1 MLWFSLVF
9 LLLLPLG
16 LGGCWENSMRLSFSP
31 TVPSNQYGLHSS
43 AGDDLPEPRLF
54 QLQNWSAPS
63 E

>member
-1 MLWFSLVF
+1 MLWPRLVF
-9 LLLLPLG
+9 LVLLPLG
-16 LGGCWENSMRLSFSP
+16 LVGCWESATRLSFSP
-31 TVPSNQYGLHSS
+31 TVPSSQYGLHSS

>member
-1 MLWFSLVF
+1 MPWPRFVF
-9 LLLLPLG
+9 LLLLPLA
-16 LGGCWENSMRLSFSP
+16 LGGCWDLSTRLSFSP
-31 TVPSNQYGLHSS
+31 TVPSSQYGIHSS

>member
-1 MLWFSLVF
+1 MLWPSFVF

-16 LGGCWENSMRLSFSP
+16 LGGGWEFSSRLNFSP
-31 TVPSNQYGLHSS
+31 TVPSSQYGIHAT